1 LHRLVEQHSEVVGRA
16 HPRAHVRDEPI
27 IAAAETDETRL
38 DDRRVVED
46 LVGDTARTRGE
57 TTIAGTRG
65 SKNFRE
71 IWPRSAVFVTIC
83 AGCLLPLNK

>member
-1 LHRLVEQHSEVVGRA
+1 LMIDVWSKTSW
-16 HPRAHVRDEPI
+16 
-27 IAAAETDETRL
+27 ETP
-38 DDRRVVED
+38 
-46 LVGDTARTRGE
+46 ARTRGE

-83 AGCLLPLNK
+83 ASCLLPLNK